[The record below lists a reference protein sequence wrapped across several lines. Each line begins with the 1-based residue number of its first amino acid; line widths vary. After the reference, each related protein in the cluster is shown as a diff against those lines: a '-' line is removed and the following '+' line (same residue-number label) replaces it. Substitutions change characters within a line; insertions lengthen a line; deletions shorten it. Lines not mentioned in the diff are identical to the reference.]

1 MFYYIYRIS
10 EGLKNKLKDL
20 QIAELNIDKI
30 NLNFNEEN
38 KNEIIGVIDLTND
51 NLVNSK
57 INFEIDLKYLF
68 LFIETDHP
76 TILNESLQILE
87 QYFNDLGGKL
97 ENFLPR
103 VSKEHDLICNS
114 KNYDLKFIHN
124 GEIVDS
130 DSIEN
135 LEEKYCNNE
144 LSKEFILI
152 EADVKLEDGSSFYYL
167 RKALQI
173 DNETFKIPVFDRF
186 KKVMAWIGI
195 P

>member
-10 EGLKNKLKDL
+10 KDLRNKLKNS
-20 QIAELNIDKI
+20 QISDLNIDKI
-30 NLNFNEEN
+30 NLNFNK
-38 KNEIIGVIDLTND
+38 KNENEIFGIIDLTND
-51 NLVNSK
+51 SLVNTK
-57 INFEIDLKYLF
+57 INFEIDLKYSF

-76 TILNESLQILE
+76 TILNKCLQILE
-87 QYFNDLGGKL
+87 PYFNDELGGKL

-114 KNYDLKFIHN
+114 KDYDLKFIHN

-130 DSIEN
+130 DSIKN

-144 LSKEFILI
+144 LGKDFILI

-186 KKVMAWIGI
+186 KKVMA
-195 P
+195 

>member
-10 EGLKNKLKDL
+10 EDLKNKLKDS
-20 QIAELNIDKI
+20 QISDLNIDKI
-30 NLNFNEEN
+30 NLSFNKEN
-38 KNEIIGVIDLTND
+38 DDVIVGVIDLTD
-51 NLVNSK
+51 DGLVNSK

-68 LFIETDHP
+68 LFIETNHP
-76 TILNESLQILE
+76 TILNRSLQILE
-87 QYFNDLGGKL
+87 PYFNDKIGGKL

-114 KNYDLKFIHN
+114 KNYDLKFIHD

-144 LSKEFILI
+144 LGKDFILI
-152 EADVKLEDGSSFYYL
+152 EADVKLEDGSSFFYL

-173 DNETFKIPVFDRF
+173 DNEMFKIPVFDRF
-186 KKVMAWIGI
+186 KKVMA
-195 P
+195 

>member
-38 KNEIIGVIDLTND
+38 KHEIIGVIDLTND

-152 EADVKLEDGSSFYYL
+152 EADVKMEVQS
-167 RKALQI
+167 I
-173 DNETFKIPVFDRF
+173 I
-186 KKVMAWIGI
+186 
-195 P
+195 

>member
-10 EGLKNKLKDL
+10 KDLRNKLKNS
-20 QIAELNIDKI
+20 QISDLNINKI
-30 NLNFNEEN
+30 NLNFNK
-38 KNEIIGVIDLTND
+38 KNENEIFGIIDLTND
-51 NLVNSK
+51 SLVNAK
-57 INFEIDLKYLF
+57 INFEIDLKYSF

-76 TILNESLQILE
+76 TILNKCLQILE
-87 QYFNDLGGKL
+87 PYFNDELGGKL

-114 KNYDLKFIHN
+114 KDYDLKFIHN

-130 DSIEN
+130 DSIKN

-144 LSKEFILI
+144 LGKDFILI

-186 KKVMAWIGI
+186 KKVMA
-195 P
+195 

>member
-10 EGLKNKLKDL
+10 DDLKNKLKESQTSDL
-20 QIAELNIDKI
+20 NVNKV
-30 NLNFNEEN
+30 NLNFDKQNDN
-38 KNEIIGVIDLTND
+38 DLVGFIDLTKD
-51 NLVNSK
+51 SLVNSK

-76 TILNESLQILE
+76 TILNKCLQILE
-87 QYFNDLGGKL
+87 SFFNDTIGGKL

-114 KNYDLKFIHN
+114 KEYDLKFIHD

-130 DSIEN
+130 DSIDN

-144 LSKEFILI
+144 LGKDFILI
-152 EADVKLEDGSSFYYL
+152 EADVKLNDGSSFYYL

-173 DNETFKIPVFDRF
+173 DDETFKTPVFDRF
-186 KKVMAWIGI
+186 KKVMA
-195 P
+195 